1 MERSSLTDSDVM
13 EWVGRYERA
22 WRAADLDAV
31 DELFTPDARYRT
43 SPYEESLVGHD
54 AIKTIWRDEELV
66 FTVVADTVA
75 VDGQVGVVR
84 LEVHYGNPVRQEYR
98 DLWVITFAPDGRCAD
113 FEEWAYWPGRPVSA
127 LTPAPD

>member
-1 MERSSLTDSDVM
+1 MERPSLTDSDVM

-22 WRAADLDAV
+22 WRAVDLDAV
-31 DELFTPDARYRT
+31 DELFTPDAHYRT
-43 SPYEESLVGHD
+43 SPYEESLVGYD

-66 FTVVADTVA
+66 FTVEAEKVA
-75 VDGQVGVVR
+75 VDGQVAVVR

-113 FEEWAYWPGRPVSA
+113 FEEWAYWPGRPYSA

>member
-1 MERSSLTDSDVM
+1 MERPSLTDSDVM

-31 DELFTPDARYRT
+31 DELFTPDAHYRT
-43 SPYEESLVGHD
+43 SPYEESLVGYD
-54 AIKTIWRDEELV
+54 AIRTIWRDEELV
-66 FTVVADTVA
+66 FTVEAEKVA
-75 VDGQVGVVR
+75 VDGQVAVVR

-113 FEEWAYWPGRPVSA
+113 FEEWAYWPGRPYSA

>member
-1 MERSSLTDSDVM
+1 MERPSLTDSDVM

-31 DELFTPDARYRT
+31 DELFTPDAHYRT
-43 SPYEESLVGHD
+43 SPYEESLVGYD

-66 FTVVADTVA
+66 FTVEAEKVA
-75 VDGQVGVVR
+75 VDGQVAVVR

-113 FEEWAYWPGRPVSA
+113 FEEWAYWPGRPYSA